1 MVTSPVGCIV
11 TVFFLGYLTSSYCE
25 FEFVVVEFVV
35 MKAIWT
41 IVVINSF
48 CVSLISDCGGV
59 PKEFAASC
67 LCGIVFLSV
76 KRIR

>member
-1 MVTSPVGCIV
+1 M
-11 TVFFLGYLTSSYCE
+11 
-25 FEFVVVEFVV
+25 VVEFVV

-48 CVSLISDCGGV
+48 CASLISDCGGV
-59 PKEFAASC
+59 PKEFAVSC